1 MPQTSLLRSAVAL
14 ALAVTL
20 SLHGATAHAD
30 PVTLTGANL
39 QFTPPA
45 GWTGQAFGPQVAQF
59 AHGAVEVDVFAP
71 VVDATH
77 SVDSIVRGVQGDR
90 ALHASWQGR
99 PTLRVV
105 REVRGSMQRGVGN
118 RGEVRRSLVMVW
130 VPMGGRLLVAVIYLP
145 VDGSPADE
153 AAAQQLIDSVRTLP

>member
-1 MPQTSLLRSAVAL
+1 MTHTSRVRSVFAL
-14 ALAVTL
+14 ALAATL

-30 PVTLTGANL
+30 PVALTGAHL
-39 QFTPPA
+39 QLTPPA

-71 VVDATH
+71 AIDAAH
-77 SVDSIVRGVQGDR
+77 SIATIVREVQGDR
-90 ALHASWQGR
+90 ALHARWQGR

-105 REVRGSMQRGVGN
+105 REVRGSMQRGTGN
-118 RGEVRRSLVMVW
+118 RGEVPRSLVMVW

-145 VDGSPADE
+145 VGGSADDE
-153 AAAQQLIDSVRTLP
+153 SAAQQLIDSVRPLP